1 MKKSRL
7 LYKIY
12 KIQFQTFGTWF
23 TIWHYCFR
31 IENWRIWHQFW
42 NPRCLHGIQN
52 SFFLWQSGTNDLSLW
67 NQQWTISILRWKD
80 VCKNSFR
87 KNLWNIWR
95 INSLDFN
102 IYRAWVNTVA
112 AGAWHPPEFWTSP
125 LAPTDVEVLN
135 TNLHPQS
142 SFNVTSGT
150 LSFDFLT
157 QALTIKA

>member
-31 IENWRIWHQFW
+31 IENWRVWHQFW

-67 NQQWTISILRWKD
+67 NQQWTISILRRKD
-80 VCKNSFR
+80 VCKNTFR

-95 INSLDFN
+95 IKSLDFK
-102 IYRAWVNTVA
+102 IYIRLDNKRGVGVSRKSTRGHMAKGRYVA
-112 AGAWHPPEFWTSP
+112 SKLPNFVHPTEKKNQ
-125 LAPTDVEVLN
+125 LKYLVQL
-135 TNLHPQS
+135 
-142 SFNVTSGT
+142 
-150 LSFDFLT
+150 
-157 QALTIKA
+157 II